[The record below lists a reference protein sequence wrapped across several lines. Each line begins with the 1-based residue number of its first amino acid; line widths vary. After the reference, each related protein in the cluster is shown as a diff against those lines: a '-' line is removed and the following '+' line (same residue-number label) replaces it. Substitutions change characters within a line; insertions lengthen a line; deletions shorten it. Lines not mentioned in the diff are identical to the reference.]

1 MKLIQKILVM
11 SLVLLAGCE
20 PDARIPRLFGGADGV
35 AAMNAPDKVEAWR
48 TISQDKLE
56 LDQREGKKVP
66 QTKGKLADY
75 LIVEGPAVVDAPS
88 GVEIAT
94 ILQGNIY
101 DWDQPPVDCIPNPG
115 FAVQFTKGTNSVLV
129 FFCFECSVMDTY
141 FNGGRAGYADF
152 GHGNLLP
159 LLQRVSP

>member
-1 MKLIQKILVM
+1 MKLIQKILAM
-11 SLVLLAGCE
+11 SLIILTGCE
-20 PDARIPRLFGGADGV
+20 PDARIPKLFGGAEGI
-35 AAMNAPDKVEAWR
+35 ATMNAPDKVEAWR

-66 QTKGKLADY
+66 QTTGKLADY
-75 LIVEGPAVVDAPS
+75 LIVKGPVEVDAQS
-88 GVEIAT
+88 GAEIAT
-94 ILQGNIY
+94 ILQSSIY

-115 FAVQFTKGTNSVLV
+115 FAVQFTKGTKSVLV

-152 GHGNLLP
+152 GHGTLLP